1 MPITKKDAI
10 IFILIGNAIA
20 SHYYISKNRHLI
32 QNLKIECDKKFKICE
47 FKNEEIKSYKDRL
60 KILEVYKYT
69 YPTKVNMSTI
79 KFKDEDELW
88 SYIKEKYDEESAL
101 IIVDLSSYY
110 EIEYCNNYVHNS
122 DIERYNKCKEKDI
135 TGELDILAKMYFELI
150 KPQLDKNLNRN
161 SK

>member
-1 MPITKKDAI
+1 MSITKKDAI

-20 SHYYISKNRHLI
+20 SHYYISKNRHSI

-47 FKNEEIKSYKDRL
+47 FKNKEMKSYKDRL
-60 KILEVYKYT
+60 ETLELYKYT

-88 SYIKEKYDEESAL
+88 SYIEKKYDEESEL
-101 IIVDLSSYY
+101 IIVDLASYY
-110 EIEYCNNYVHNS
+110 ETEYCDNYNDN
-122 DIERYNKCKEKDI
+122 DIEKYNRCKEKDI

-150 KPQLDKNLNRN
+150 KPNIDKNLNKN